1 MVQNGPFD
9 KKRAHNKQA
18 DLCNLSAKRGL
29 GMRKVIWYYPATL
42 MEQGVMVSSTEKLAA
57 KVPTRR
63 SRAVA
68 AKRSAILAAALEFFS
83 QYGIHGTSLDK
94 VAERADVSK
103 TNLLYYFSS
112 KEELYI
118 AVLKDLLDV
127 WLAPLRALR
136 ADQQPLDAICHYIR
150 LKLEVSRDYP
160 QASRLFCLEML
171 QGAPLLKAEL
181 DGDLRHL
188 VGEKAAIIEQWVNEG
203 KLAAVQPHHLIFM
216 LWATTQHYA
225 DFATQVEA
233 VTGQTL
239 NDEAFF
245 AQTVENVQRMVI
257 EGIRV
262 R

>member
-1 MVQNGPFD
+1 MKSAD
-9 KKRAHNKQA
+9 K
-18 DLCNLSAKRGL
+18 LPAK
-29 GMRKVIWYYPATL
+29 T
-42 MEQGVMVSSTEKLAA
+42 
-57 KVPTRR
+57 PTRR

-68 AKRSAILAAALEFFS
+68 AKRSAILSAALEYFS
-83 QYGIHGTSLDK
+83 QFGIHGTSLDK

-103 TNLLYYFSS
+103 TNLLYYFPS

-136 ADQQPLDAICHYIR
+136 HDQHPLEAIRDYIR
-150 LKLEVSRDYP
+150 LKLEVSRDHP
-160 QASRLFCLEML
+160 QASRLFCMEML

-181 DGDLRHL
+181 AGDLRHL
-188 VGEKAAIIEQWVNEG
+188 VEDKATVIETWVQEG
-203 KLAAVQPHHLIFM
+203 KLAAVQPNHLIFM

-233 VTGQTL
+233 ITGQTL
-239 NDEAFF
+239 NDESFF
-245 AQTVENVQRMVI
+245 NQTVDNVQRMVI

>member
-1 MVQNGPFD
+1 MNSTD
-9 KKRAHNKQA
+9 KRP
-18 DLCNLSAKRGL
+18 AKG
-29 GMRKVIWYYPATL
+29 
-42 MEQGVMVSSTEKLAA
+42 
-57 KVPTRR
+57 PTRR

-68 AKRSAILAAALEFFS
+68 AKRSAILAAALEYFS
-83 QYGIHGTSLDK
+83 QFGIHGTSLDK

-103 TNLLYYFSS
+103 TNLLYYFPS

-118 AVLKDLLDV
+118 AVLKDLLDI

-136 ADQQPLDAICHYIR
+136 ADQHPLEAIRHYIR

-160 QASRLFCLEML
+160 QASRLFCMEML

-181 DGDLRHL
+181 AGDLRHL
-188 VGEKAAIIEQWVNEG
+188 VEDKAAIIEQWVREG
-203 KLAAVQPHHLIFM
+203 KLAEVQPHHLIFM

-239 NDEAFF
+239 SDEDFF
-245 AQTVENVQRMVI
+245 TQTVENVQKMVI

-262 R
+262 RQV